1 MNDRYALLQQKLT
14 DERRAF
20 NVQSAMLHQLT
31 ADAPA
36 KLVFAAG
43 AGAGQVF
50 NMLDVLLYILD
61 QHKPTPGSNFCGT
74 CSGDNAPVRWP
85 CSTAEAIATLYR
97 HDFEFTAAWK
107 VK

>member
-1 MNDRYALLQQKLT
+1 MNERFCLLHQKLT

-36 KLVFAAG
+36 ALVFAAG
-43 AGAGQVF
+43 TGAGQVF
-50 NMLDVLLYILD
+50 NMIDVLLYILD
-61 QHKPTPGSNFCGT
+61 QHKPTSGSNFCGT

-97 HDFEFTAAWK
+97 HDHEFVNLWR
-107 VK
+107 